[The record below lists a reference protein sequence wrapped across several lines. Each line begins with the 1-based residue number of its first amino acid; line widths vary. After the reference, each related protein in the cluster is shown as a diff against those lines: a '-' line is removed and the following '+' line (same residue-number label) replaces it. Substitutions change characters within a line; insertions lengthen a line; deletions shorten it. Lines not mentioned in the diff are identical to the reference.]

1 MPSIGKISGLCAD
14 YSKATYNG
22 RPYDKIYE
30 KILSGQDYYF
40 NQMMKRGGIPCELG
54 HPTDLDAN
62 GNPRTDT
69 DPTKIAVIITDIK
82 KGGPQKLMASGEIM
96 DTPNGRIYK
105 ELSKY
110 YNFGLSSRGSYE
122 LSDDDFSE
130 GPDGWNQDSYIF
142 KGYDLVILPATEGSV
157 VSVTEGVESTGGK
170 IFKVARESIDVNL
183 LSKATQVSED
193 EVNEALDQLFKVDEK
208 AQPGEE
214 VTVHQMKE
222 TIEEEKAKKAEEEGT
237 ELVPEENPETG
248 EKPAEGEEIDATL
261 ITNGEEVE
269 KIRADLQ
276 TALDQIQ
283 VLTQDNEKKTLE
295 LSNRDAE
302 VLQLNSKV
310 KDLQSELDERIL
322 ESEELVEK
330 FETLKELSSRL
341 LESYK
346 LAKDKFEAER
356 QEPSPEDEEV
366 AERLA
371 DTERE
376 RDEAQEELEKQRRVV
391 TGLKGELAVAKES
404 LIEAYSMSLGV
415 SSSALKNSLG
425 KNYSVRKIKPA
436 AEALANQTAKFS
448 DLPIFTPQVKR
459 STGGETLV
467 AGDEVERELIDLIKN
482 QE

>member
-283 VLTQDNEKKTLE
+283 VLTRDNEEKTLE

-376 RDEAQEELEKQRRVV
+376 RDEAQEELERQKRVV

-459 STGGETLV
+459 STRGETLV

>member
-30 KILSGQDYYF
+30 KILNGQDYYF

-54 HPTDLDAN
+54 HPTDLDNN

-82 KGGPQKLMASGEIM
+82 KGGPQKLVASGEIM

-157 VSVTEGVESTGGK
+157 VSVTEGVGLTGGK
-170 IFKVARESIDVNL
+170 IFKAARESIDVNL

-222 TIEEEKAKKAEEEGT
+222 TIEEEKAKKAEEEGIGQ
-237 ELVPEENPETG
+237 VPQENPEAE
-248 EKPAEGEEIDATL
+248 EKPAEGEEIDTTL
-261 ITNGEEVE
+261 ITNGDEVE
-269 KIRADLQ
+269 KIKADLQ

-283 VLTQDNEKKTLE
+283 ILTQDNEEKTLE

-310 KDLQSELDERIL
+310 EDLQSELDERIL

-330 FETLKELSSRL
+330 FETLKELSSKL

-346 LAKDKFEAER
+346 LAKDKFEAEQ
-356 QEPSPEDEEV
+356 QEPSPEDEEA

-415 SSSALKNSLG
+415 SPSVLKNSLG
-425 KNYSVRKIKPA
+425 KNYSVKKIKPA

-459 STGGETLV
+459 STRGETLV

>member
-82 KGGPQKLMASGEIM
+82 KGGPQKLVASGEIM

-157 VSVTEGVESTGGK
+157 VSVTEGVESTSGK

-222 TIEEEKAKKAEEEGT
+222 TIEEEKAKKAKEEGT
-237 ELVPEENPETG
+237 ELVPEENPEAG
-248 EKPAEGEEIDATL
+248 EKPAEGGEIDATL

-283 VLTQDNEKKTLE
+283 VLTQDNEEKKLE

-346 LAKDKFEAER
+346 LAKDKFEAEQ

-415 SSSALKNSLG
+415 SPSALKNSLG
-425 KNYSVRKIKPA
+425 KTYSVRRIKPA

>member
-14 YSKATYNG
+14 YSRATYNG

-30 KILSGQDYYF
+30 KILNGQDYYF

-54 HPTDLDAN
+54 HPTDLDTN

-82 KGGPQKLMASGEIM
+82 KGGPQKLVASGEIM

-157 VSVTEGVESTGGK
+157 VSVTEGVGSTGGK
-170 IFKVARESIDVNL
+170 IFKAARESIDVNL

-222 TIEEEKAKKAEEEGT
+222 TLEEEKAKKAEEEGI
-237 ELVPEENPETG
+237 EQVPQEDPEAE
-248 EKPAEGEEIDATL
+248 EKPAEGEEIDTTL
-261 ITNGEEVE
+261 ITNGDEVE
-269 KIRADLQ
+269 KIKADLQ

-283 VLTQDNEKKTLE
+283 VLTQDNEEKTLE

-310 KDLQSELDERIL
+310 EDLQSELDERIL

-330 FETLKELSSRL
+330 FETLKELSSKL

-346 LAKDKFEAER
+346 LAKDKFEAEQ
-356 QEPSPEDEEV
+356 QEPSPEDEEA

-415 SSSALKNSLG
+415 SPSVLKNSLG
-425 KNYSVRKIKPA
+425 KNYSVKKIKPA

-459 STGGETLV
+459 STRGETLV

>member
-82 KGGPQKLMASGEIM
+82 KGGPQKLVASGEIM

-130 GPDGWNQDSYIF
+130 APDGWNQDSYIF

-157 VSVTEGVESTGGK
+157 VSVTEGVESTSGK

-222 TIEEEKAKKAEEEGT
+222 TIEEEKAKKAKEEGT
-237 ELVPEENPETG
+237 ELVPEENPEAG
-248 EKPAEGEEIDATL
+248 EKPAEGGEIDATL

-283 VLTQDNEKKTLE
+283 VLTQDNEEKKLE

-346 LAKDKFEAER
+346 LAKDKFEAEQ
-356 QEPSPEDEEV
+356 QEPSPDDEEV

-415 SSSALKNSLG
+415 SPSALKNSLG
-425 KNYSVRKIKPA
+425 KTYSVSRIKPA

-459 STGGETLV
+459 STRGETLV